1 MDSNKELSWVL
12 NLGFSWASN
21 GLPDQC
27 PHSRHKCPLHA
38 STATISTITEL
49 SVWGLQGPA
58 WYPVAHPARCHMG
71 VPVWC
76 PYEKFVL
83 TEQSQPFSGTRVK
96 SYLPASTTNEPTS
109 VRRWSNVKPTN
120 RRQCNDDPMFC
131 TCRAPTSK
139 SNFSI
144 YYSSSSF
151 YVHAGLCETK
161 ATWLFALYI
170 PLNENCWSFLR

>member
-96 SYLPASTTNEPTS
+96 GYLPAIAQ
-109 VRRWSNVKPTN
+109 PTN
-120 RRQCNDDPMFC
+120 RRQCDVDPTWTRRTDVSATMIQCF
-131 TCRAPTSK
+131 
-139 SNFSI
+139 
-144 YYSSSSF
+144 
-151 YVHAGLCETK
+151 VLAGLLPVR
-161 ATWLFALYI
+161 ATLVYIIAQVHFMCMQVYVRQKQLDCLPYTSPWMKIVDLF
-170 PLNENCWSFLR
+170 